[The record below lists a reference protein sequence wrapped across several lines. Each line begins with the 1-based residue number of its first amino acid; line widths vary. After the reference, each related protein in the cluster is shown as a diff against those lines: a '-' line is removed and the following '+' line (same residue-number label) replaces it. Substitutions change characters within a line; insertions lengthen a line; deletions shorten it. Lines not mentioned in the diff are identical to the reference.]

1 MSDVI
6 LNQDI
11 WSIAT
16 AIPLLICSLIAVA
29 LILDRS
35 VAALRCKVLSQ
46 KQQQQVQA
54 LLNNGEVN
62 QVSNAIASSGEGY
75 QAAMSEFASTTS
87 MDKELREEALGLWL
101 ARYTKT
107 LRRRLSALTTIATLA
122 PMLGLLGTIVGL
134 MRSFHN
140 IGLSNGPVEPAL
152 VADGLW
158 QALSTTAAGMI
169 IAVLCVMCHALFQSR
184 IRYHLSDVTDLLNRC
199 CLTHLV
205 AEAQND

>member
-1 MSDVI
+1 MSNVI

-16 AIPLLICSLIAVA
+16 AIPLLLCSLIAIA

-35 VAALRCKVLSQ
+35 LAALRCKVLTH
-46 KQQQQVQA
+46 KQQQDIST
-54 LLNNGEVN
+54 LLNQGSWNE
-62 QVSNAIASSGEGY
+62 VSNAIASSGAGY
-75 QAAMSEFASTTS
+75 QAAMSEFANTTS
-87 MDKELREEALGLWL
+87 LDKELREEALGLWL

-205 AEAQND
+205 AEAKHD

>member
-54 LLNNGEVN
+54 LLSNGEVN
-62 QVSNAIASSGEGY
+62 QVSNALASSGEGY

-205 AEAQND
+205 AEAKND

>member
-16 AIPLLICSLIAVA
+16 AIPLLICSLIALA

-169 IAVLCVMCHALFQSR
+169 IAVLCVMCHAMFQSR

-205 AEAQND
+205 AEAKND

>member
-62 QVSNAIASSGEGY
+62 QVSNALASSGEGY

-205 AEAQND
+205 AEAKND